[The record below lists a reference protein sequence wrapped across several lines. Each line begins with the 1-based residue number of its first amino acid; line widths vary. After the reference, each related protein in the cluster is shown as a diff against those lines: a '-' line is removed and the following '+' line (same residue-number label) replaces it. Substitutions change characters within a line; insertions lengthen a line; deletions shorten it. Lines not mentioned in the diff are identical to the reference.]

1 MSENKGFC
9 SAVIPSKDTKILE
22 FYQRQKF
29 DKTSIIYVD
38 LECLVEKV
46 GWCRNNSKQLSTW
59 KIGENIPSWYS
70 MSTVLTFDGIKKAWY
85 MRKKKCR
92 WILECCAYYMCNL
105 KYRIRNEIP
114 IALNNGS
121 NYD

>member
-38 LECLVEKV
+38 LECLVKKV

-59 KIGENIPSWYS
+59 KIGEKFLPDIQCLQYWHL
-70 MSTVLTFDGIKKAWY
+70 MV
-85 MRKKKCR
+85 
-92 WILECCAYYMCNL
+92 
-105 KYRIRNEIP
+105 
-114 IALNNGS
+114 
-121 NYD
+121 